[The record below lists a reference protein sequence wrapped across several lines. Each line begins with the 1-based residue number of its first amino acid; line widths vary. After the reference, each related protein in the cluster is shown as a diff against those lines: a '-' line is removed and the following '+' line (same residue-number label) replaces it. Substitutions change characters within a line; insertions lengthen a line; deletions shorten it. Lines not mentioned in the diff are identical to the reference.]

1 MSKILPIEPHMGS
14 DTTNRNNSAAGCGD
28 DLVDDQE
35 ARVEK
40 LSTVGRHL
48 RGGRGPTLFRDRAS
62 GSRGQSPRSNELDEV
77 VG

>member
-14 DTTNRNNSAAGCGD
+14 NTTTRNNSLAGYDD

-35 ARVEK
+35 ARVAK
-40 LSTVGRHL
+40 LSTVSADL
-48 RGGRGPTLFRDRAS
+48 RGGRGPISYEIGPLGR
-62 GSRGQSPRSNELDEV
+62 GSDSPRPSELDEV